1 MKSVD
6 RGAEIEEPFHAGQAA
21 ALDGIFEVVAE
32 LVGVLLE
39 GFGNIS
45 SFIGDVEDEVIAEV
59 SVGILDLKEMESVGR
74 KGVEFDG
81 DGFFF
86 TFPDDGGNTSS
97 VDDDV
102 GICGDVAGVDGH
114 RFFSVGED
122 GKVLPTTLFM
132 ERAEGPE
139 GGLEEG
145 EASACSVT
153 GGEGAEEGAIAGEL
167 EKLIAGEAA
176 AVAIDLNVVVVLELK
191 SEGGGFRLIEEEGIN
206 LKDDGSLF
214 GGGFEGGEEIAGEGV
229 VDGFFVESELTGKG
243 TRVPGA
249 AFEDHFPDGIKAGV
263 TSPGESPELSFGNAF
278 FRNSAVEIKVDDIES
293 ALGEDEEAVVSAAP
307 GGRVHA

>member
-21 ALDGIFEVVAE
+21 TLDGIFEVVAE

-102 GICGDVAGVDGH
+102 GLFGDVARVEGH
-114 RFFSVGED
+114 CFLTVGED
-122 GKVLPTTLFM
+122 GEVLSATLFVKG
-132 ERAEGPE
+132 AEGPE
-139 GGLEEG
+139 GGLGKIESG
-145 EASACSVT
+145 SCSVT
-153 GGEGAEEGAIAGEL
+153 GGEGA
-167 EKLIAGEAA
+167 
-176 AVAIDLNVVVVLELK
+176 
-191 SEGGGFRLIEEEGIN
+191 
-206 LKDDGSLF
+206 
-214 GGGFEGGEEIAGEGV
+214 
-229 VDGFFVESELTGKG
+229 
-243 TRVPGA
+243 
-249 AFEDHFPDGIKAGV
+249 
-263 TSPGESPELSFGNAF
+263 
-278 FRNSAVEIKVDDIES
+278 
-293 ALGEDEEAVVSAAP
+293 
-307 GGRVHA
+307 